1 MNKQQTTTSIKK
13 PSPQPRRRSK
23 NRRTVIAAVAYIFTS
38 FNNTIIMIADPAG
51 NALAITSA
59 GACGFRGGKK
69 GTAYAAQVAA
79 NQVLNRAM
87 NDFGIKKLDIF
98 VRGIGQGRD
107 SAIRT
112 ILNRSGLRVDTLTDK
127 TVIAHGGV
135 RPRKARRV

>member
-1 MNKQQTTTSIKK
+1 MNKQNETATTKK
-13 PSPQPRRRSK
+13 PASKPRRSK
-23 NRRTVIAAVAYIFTS
+23 NKRVVAHAVAHISTS
-38 FNNTIIMIADPAG
+38 FNNTIIMISDLQG

-79 NQVLNRAM
+79 NQALNRM
-87 NDFGIKKLDIF
+87 SNEFGTKKIDIY

-112 ILNRSGLRVDTLTDK
+112 ILNRVGIRVDTITDMTK
-127 TVIAHGGV
+127 IAHGGV
-135 RPRKARRV
+135 RLRKARRV

>member
-1 MNKQQTTTSIKK
+1 MNKQNETATTKAPASK
-13 PSPQPRRRSK
+13 PRRSK
-23 NRRTVIAAVAYIFTS
+23 NKRSVAHAVAYISTS
-38 FNNTIIMIADPAG
+38 FNNTIIMMADLQG

-79 NQVLNRAM
+79 NQILNRMA
-87 NDFGIKKLDIF
+87 NEFGTKKIDIY

-112 ILNRSGLRVDTLTDK
+112 ILNRAGVRVDVITDTTK
-127 TVIAHGGV
+127 IAHGGV
-135 RPRKARRV
+135 RLRKARRV

>member
-1 MNKQQTTTSIKK
+1 MEKSEEAAPKKK
-13 PSPQPRRRSK
+13 PAGKSRRSRSK
-23 NRRTVIAAVAYIFTS
+23 RTVAHAAAHISAS
-38 FNNTIIMIADPAG
+38 FNNTLIMMADLEG
-51 NALAITSA
+51 NALAISSA

-79 NQVLNRAM
+79 NQVLNRM
-87 NDFGIKKLDIF
+87 TNEFGTKKIDIY

-112 ILNRSGLRVDTLTDK
+112 ILNRNGVRVDTITDA
-127 TVIAHGGV
+127 TRVAHGGV